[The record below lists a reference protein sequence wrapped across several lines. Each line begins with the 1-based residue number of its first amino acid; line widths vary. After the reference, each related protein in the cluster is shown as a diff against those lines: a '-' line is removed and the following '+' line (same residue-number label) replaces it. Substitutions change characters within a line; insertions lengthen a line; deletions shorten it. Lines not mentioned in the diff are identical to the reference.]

1 MSTNTVPSNVFY
13 LESVSNTE
21 SLDELLT
28 DEESFVDLIDL
39 INQNF
44 VLEVEDSHTH
54 DE

>member
-1 MSTNTVPSNVFY
+1 MSTEAARSNVFY

-21 SLDELLT
+21 SLDELLA

-44 VLEVEDSHTH
+44 VMEVEDSHTH